1 MPSDGQSPD
10 FVMEKLIELL
20 LRDLAASEEFDA
32 SMVDSLRVVA
42 ESGTLGSVET
52 VKRVL
57 ADQEEISGEDS

>member
-1 MPSDGQSPD
+1 MPSDGQNPD
-10 FVMEKLIELL
+10 FLMEKLLELL
-20 LRDLAASEEFDA
+20 LSDLAASEEFEA

-57 ADQEEISGEDS
+57 ADQKEISSEDS